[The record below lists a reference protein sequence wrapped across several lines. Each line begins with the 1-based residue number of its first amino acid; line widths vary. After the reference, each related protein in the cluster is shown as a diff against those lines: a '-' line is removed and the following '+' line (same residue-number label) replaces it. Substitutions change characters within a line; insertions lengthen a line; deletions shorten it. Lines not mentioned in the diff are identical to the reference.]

1 MGTDSGPDRHAAI
14 HHVLRAAGSK
24 SCLQPGSSQ
33 AIPPTVEHEVQLLG
47 PVRFTIDFLAV
58 DREGIEPVL
67 TERRGTR
74 VAILPVG
81 PAFFAPNVA
90 QSSTGVRTVPIASK
104 QPRTETFA
112 SYTGVAGFG
121 GKRFVRLLENV
132 SAASCSRRFR

>member
-1 MGTDSGPDRHAAI
+1 M
-14 HHVLRAAGSK
+14 
-24 SCLQPGSSQ
+24 
-33 AIPPTVEHEVQLLG
+33 
-47 PVRFTIDFLAV
+47 
-58 DREGIEPVL
+58 L

-112 SYTGVAGFG
+112 SYTGVAGG
-121 GKRFVRLLENV
+121 LAESACTSSRKRIGRFLITSIQVNQMGLPYRHRTRLFKSP
-132 SAASCSRRFR
+132 SASSSTAQPDKLPPRGTDLC